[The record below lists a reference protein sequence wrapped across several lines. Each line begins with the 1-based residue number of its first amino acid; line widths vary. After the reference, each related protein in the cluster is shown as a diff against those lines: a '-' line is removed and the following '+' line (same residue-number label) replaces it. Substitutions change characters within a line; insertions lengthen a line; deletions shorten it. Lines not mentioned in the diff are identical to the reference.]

1 MIASFNN
8 ERPPVSVEALAALG
22 GPNLVYIREVEAA
35 ELEGSVP
42 EEMLKG
48 SDKFYAVHAADG
60 TRVAVLNDREAAF
73 ASALQNDMVPV
84 SVH

>member
-8 ERPPVSVEALAALG
+8 ERPPVSVETLAALG
-22 GPNLVYIREVEAA
+22 GPNLVYIREVEVS

-48 SDKFYAVHAADG
+48 NDKFYAVHSADG
-60 TRVAVLNDREAAF
+60 TRVAVVNNRDAAF